1 MFARIFNF
9 LGYCL
14 FGVFM
19 ARCVLR
25 MINGQ
30 VLAGAV
36 MLALS
41 IGALIAWCWY
51 KRPVTWG
58 KIMLESAVK
67 GYDPE
72 QARKVVAEFSE
83 EDKKEFARSAELLW
97 LALCEGNTRG
107 AELLLELGV
116 DINAPLPPYASETTV
131 LQTFCIEPAPD
142 MDAIRFLLRH
152 GANPDAGLSF
162 PPMINALAWGNED
175 LVQLLLSHGATP
187 GGMGMDINPS
197 GNTPLQSLCSIRCEE
212 DKALVVSRIRE
223 LLEAGADVNALSTA
237 GHTPLDVALEVK
249 GDEDKPM
256 DAQNPIMPVLE
267 DVVSLLKQH
276 GALRGCQLRCPR
288 PRFCGRVLLGEPL
301 PDVNLLRDWCKDEP
315 TARVDSVNHAWMGE
329 GLGALADDASLSEA
343 EKRAIL
349 GHNCYI
355 EISLEEPG
363 AVPFELAKR
372 YVRLLCHAAQAP
384 GCVGIDFGRMLMPAR
399 YAAELAQ
406 HPEYSLPFI
415 VPVRPDRQD
424 EGLFCFRTEG
434 MEDLGMLEVVCRD
447 ANPEAALTTLQECI
461 IPMLAQYGTCLE
473 HDHRAFI
480 SPKLSLVATCEP
492 RGSQGSMVLCITLD
506 HTHYRD

>member
-1 MFARIFNF
+1 MLARVFNF

-19 ARCVLR
+19 ARCVVR
-25 MINGQ
+25 IINGQ

-41 IGALIAWCWY
+41 IVALIAWCWY
-51 KRPVTWG
+51 KRPVAWG

-67 GYDPE
+67 GYNPE
-72 QARKVVAEFSE
+72 QARKIVAEFSE
-83 EDKKEFARSAELLW
+83 EDKKEFAKSAELLW
-97 LALCEGNTRG
+97 LALNEGNPRG

-116 DINAPLPPYASETTV
+116 DINASLPPYASETTV
-131 LQTFCIEPAPD
+131 LQTFCIEAVPD

-162 PPMINALAWGNED
+162 PPMINALAWGNEE

-187 GGMGMDINPS
+187 GGMGLDINPS
-197 GNTPLQSLCSIRCEE
+197 GNTPLHSLCSIRCEE
-212 DKALVVSRIRE
+212 DKALVASCIRE
-223 LLEAGADVNALSTA
+223 LLEAGADVNAVSVA
-237 GHTPLDVALEVK
+237 GHTALDVALEVK

-256 DAQNPIMPVLE
+256 DAQNPVMPVPD
-267 DVVSLLKQH
+267 DVVTLLKQH

-288 PRFCGRVLLGEPL
+288 PRFCGRVLLADQL
-301 PDVNLLRDWCKDEP
+301 PDAELLRNWCKDEAS
-315 TARVDSVNHAWMGE
+315 ARVDMVNHAWMGE
-329 GLGALADDASLSEA
+329 GLGALAEDAPLSEE

-355 EISLEEPG
+355 EITLEEPG
-363 AVPFELAKR
+363 AVPLELAKR
-372 YVRLLCHAAQAP
+372 YVRLLCQVAQAP

-399 YAAELAQ
+399 YAADLAQ
-406 HPEYSLPFI
+406 HPENSLPVI
-415 VPVRPDRQD
+415 VQVSPDPQ
-424 EGLFCFRTEG
+424 EGGLYGFRTEG
-434 MEDLGMLEVVCRD
+434 MEELGLLEVICRD
-447 ANPEAALTTLQECI
+447 SNPEAAVTTLLECVV
-461 IPMLAQYGTCLE
+461 PMLAEYGTCLE
-473 HDHRAFI
+473 HNHRAFI

-492 RGSQGSMVLCITLD
+492 RGPQGSMVLCITLD